1 MRSFKLRIGL
11 RKSDFPIFFMLLNA
25 FLWYYLT
32 LEIVTDISQNLA
44 LQSLEF
50 LSLHSLGIIIGGVL
64 GLSFYKRRLELLF
77 VWTFSGIVSSISVLL
92 PVAQPHFY
100 LISFVWGLS
109 FGLGMP
115 SCLGYFA
122 ETIAVE
128 DRGFF
133 GGLVFLCS
141 FLGVILITGV
151 TQLINLFFLDI
162 SFIVWRLLGIIPLLT
177 LYQEKRLFNPK
188 TIPNEY
194 SISSLVDRR
203 ILLYLVPWFMFN
215 TIDKLE
221 ELLLRNLVK
230 SGFSENYALL
240 QLMSLLFL
248 SIFTF
253 VGGLLSDTVGR
264 KPVVISGF
272 SAIGIAY
279 AMISVFPEALL
290 AWYFFFICDGL
301 AWGLLLATFVALIW
315 GDISLTGQEEKYYF
329 VGNLPLFLSTI
340 LQLLIFPY
348 VESNGGTIAF
358 SLAAFFLFL
367 AVIPIL
373 FAEETLPEKKLKAKR
388 LRRYVEKAKKM
399 KERYK

>member
-1 MRSFKLRIGL
+1 
-11 RKSDFPIFFMLLNA
+11 
-25 FLWYYLT
+25 
-32 LEIVTDISQNLA
+32 
-44 LQSLEF
+44 
-50 LSLHSLGIIIGGVL
+50 
-64 GLSFYKRRLELLF
+64 
-77 VWTFSGIVSSISVLL
+77 
-92 PVAQPHFY
+92 
-100 LISFVWGLS
+100 
-109 FGLGMP
+109 
-115 SCLGYFA
+115 
-122 ETIAVE
+122 
-128 DRGFF
+128 
-133 GGLVFLCS
+133 
-141 FLGVILITGV
+141 
-151 TQLINLFFLDI
+151 
-162 SFIVWRLLGIIPLLT
+162 
-177 LYQEKRLFNPK
+177 
-188 TIPNEY
+188 
-194 SISSLVDRR
+194 
-203 ILLYLVPWFMFN
+203 
-215 TIDKLE
+215 
-221 ELLLRNLVK
+221 
-230 SGFSENYALL
+230 
-240 QLMSLLFL
+240 LFL

-388 LRRYVEKAKKM
+388 LRRYVKKAKKM